1 MKFIYVF
8 FIAVFLIPISQSV
21 HAQTTV
27 GEIDQVLNSDVENAT
42 ATGQAVSNAN
52 ITGIYS
58 VKGPQESN
66 LDNLQTAVSTAKC
79 DSGDLATGGG
89 FFVKG
94 SNANVA
100 AIASEAIGTDE
111 WKITGYATLPPE
123 PNSVTVQAEVRCLD
137 ITP

>member
-1 MKFIYVF
+1 MKFIYAF
-8 FIAVFLIPISQSV
+8 IIAVFIIPTSQSV
-21 HAQTTV
+21 HAQTTS
-27 GEIDQVLNSDVENAT
+27 GEIDQVVNSNVENAT
-42 ATGQAVSNAN
+42 TIGQAVSNAN
-52 ITGIYS
+52 VSGVYS

-66 LDNLQTAVSTAKC
+66 LDNLQVAVSTAKC

-89 FFVKG
+89 FFMKG
-94 SNANVA
+94 SNTYVA
-100 AIASEAIGTDE
+100 AISSEAVGTDE

>member
-1 MKFIYVF
+1 MKFIYGF
-8 FIAVFLIPISQSV
+8 IIAVFLIPISQSV

-27 GEIDQVLNSDVENAT
+27 EEIDQAVNSNVENAT
-42 ATGQAVSNAN
+42 TIEQAVSNAN
-52 ITGIYS
+52 ISGVYS

-66 LDNLQTAVSTAKC
+66 LENLQAAASTAKC

-100 AIASEAIGTDE
+100 AIASEAVGTDE

-123 PNSVTVQAEVRCLD
+123 PSSVTVQAEVRCLD

>member
-1 MKFIYVF
+1 M
-8 FIAVFLIPISQSV
+8 IAVILIPISQSA
-21 HAQTTV
+21 HAQNTV
-27 GEIDQVLNSDVENAT
+27 GEIDQDMISDVENAT
-42 ATGQAVSNAN
+42 ATGQVISNSN
-52 ITGIYS
+52 ISGVYS

-66 LDNLQTAVSTAKC
+66 QDNLQAAVSTAKC

-94 SNANVA
+94 GNTIVA
-100 AIASEAIGTDE
+100 AIASEAVGADE
-111 WKITGYATLPPE
+111 WKVTGYAPLPPE

>member
-8 FIAVFLIPISQSV
+8 FIAVSLIPISQSV

-27 GEIDQVLNSDVENAT
+27 GEIDQVVNSDVENAT

-66 LDNLQTAVSTAKC
+66 LDNLQAAVSTAKC

-89 FFVKG
+89 FFVRG

-123 PNSVTVQAEVRCLD
+123 QNSVTVQAEVRCLD